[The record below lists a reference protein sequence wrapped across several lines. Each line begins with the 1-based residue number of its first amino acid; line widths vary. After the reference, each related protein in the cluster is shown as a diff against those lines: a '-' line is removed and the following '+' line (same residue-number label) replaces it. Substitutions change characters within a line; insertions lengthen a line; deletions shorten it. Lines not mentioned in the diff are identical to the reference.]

1 MSFLD
6 GLLENQPTNLYLLF
20 GGGEL
25 AVVAM
30 SEDEKATLN
39 DIPLSEIDLP
49 KEVIESE
56 EGSGADKDKALIAFD
71 PLQRY
76 LAEIR
81 RFSLLSREEEH
92 RLAVDYKEYGN
103 VEAAYKLVT
112 ANLRLVVMIARE
124 YQKAFKNLLDL
135 IQEGNMGLMEAVKN
149 FDPYRGVRFPSY
161 AVWWIRAYMIRHI
174 MNDWRMVIGT
184 TQAQRKLFFNLQKEK
199 EKLEAEGLTPGPKL
213 LAQRLNVKED
223 EVVEMEQRLA
233 SRDLSVDM
241 PMGMMRRRPY
251 CIFSGSE
258 GVAGRTDRRDP
269 VPTVVA
275 QEDEEFAGALKD
287 KELVIFRERLLNEEP
302 LTLREIGKN
311 MISAAKECGKLKNG
325 SSGNSR
331 LFLGRSLKTSEA
343 QSPEQVRLAGFVFG
357 PPISFFSHSFF
368 SRDSRPRHNRLYA
381 PGKGKT
387 QFELRVSRT
396 SDSKNHRLGGGKSLQ
411 FEKEVEILAP
421 KEKVWNFIWDVDRF
435 IACVPGCKE
444 AKTIEAGKLYWNYG
458 REGGTVSR

>member
-1 MSFLD
+1 
-6 GLLENQPTNLYLLF
+6 
-20 GGGEL
+20 
-25 AVVAM
+25 M
-30 SEDEKATLN
+30 SEDKKATLS
-39 DIPLSEIDLP
+39 DIPLPEIDFP
-49 KEVIESE
+49 KEVIDSE
-56 EGSGADKDKALIAFD
+56 QAGAADKALVTFD

-161 AVWWIRAYMIRHI
+161 AVWWIRAYMIRYI
-174 MNDWRMVIGT
+174 MNDWRMVKIGT

-241 PMGMMRRRPY
+241 PMGDDEEATLLHFLPDQKESPEEQIAETQYQQLLREKM
-251 CIFSGSE
+251 
-258 GVAGRTDRRDP
+258 
-269 VPTVVA
+269 
-275 QEDEEFAGALKD
+275 EEFAGALKD

-302 LTLREIGKN
+302 LTLREIGEKYD
-311 MISAAKECGKLKNG
+311 ISRERVRQIEERVKRKLKTFLRKELKDLG
-325 SSGNSR
+325 STTAG
-331 LFLGRSLKTSEA
+331 TS
-343 QSPEQVRLAGFVFG
+343 
-357 PPISFFSHSFF
+357 
-368 SRDSRPRHNRLYA
+368 
-381 PGKGKT
+381 
-387 QFELRVSRT
+387 
-396 SDSKNHRLGGGKSLQ
+396 
-411 FEKEVEILAP
+411 
-421 KEKVWNFIWDVDRF
+421 
-435 IACVPGCKE
+435 
-444 AKTIEAGKLYWNYG
+444 
-458 REGGTVSR
+458 

>member
-1 MSFLD
+1 LD
-6 GLLENQPTNLYLLF
+6 GE
-20 GGGEL
+20 EL
-25 AVVAM
+25 AVTM
-30 SEDEKATLN
+30 SEDEKAPLS
-39 DIPLSEIDLP
+39 DIPFPEIDFP
-49 KEVIESE
+49 KEVIDSE
-56 EGSGADKDKALIAFD
+56 EDGGADKALVTFD

-81 RFSLLSREEEH
+81 RFALLSREEEH

-174 MNDWRMVIGT
+174 MNDWRMVKIGT

-241 PMGMMRRRPY
+241 PMG
-251 CIFSGSE
+251 
-258 GVAGRTDRRDP
+258 D
-269 VPTVVA
+269 
-275 QEDEEFAGALKD
+275 DEEATLLHFLPDQKDSPEEQIAETQYQQLLREKMEQFAGALKD

-302 LTLREIGKN
+302 LTLREIGEKYD
-311 MISAAKECGKLKNG
+311 ISRERVRQIEERVKRKLKA
-325 SSGNSR
+325 
-331 LFLGRSLKTSEA
+331 FLSKELKDVRS
-343 QSPEQVRLAGFVFG
+343 
-357 PPISFFSHSFF
+357 
-368 SRDSRPRHNRLYA
+368 PR
-381 PGKGKT
+381 T
-387 QFELRVSRT
+387 
-396 SDSKNHRLGGGKSLQ
+396 
-411 FEKEVEILAP
+411 
-421 KEKVWNFIWDVDRF
+421 
-435 IACVPGCKE
+435 
-444 AKTIEAGKLYWNYG
+444 
-458 REGGTVSR
+458 GTG

>member
-1 MSFLD
+1 
-6 GLLENQPTNLYLLF
+6 
-20 GGGEL
+20 
-25 AVVAM
+25 M
-30 SEDEKATLN
+30 SEDEKAPLS
-39 DIPLSEIDLP
+39 DIPFPEIDLP
-49 KEVIESE
+49 KEVIDSE
-56 EGSGADKDKALIAFD
+56 EDGGADKALVTFD

-81 RFSLLSREEEH
+81 RFALLGREEEH

-174 MNDWRMVIGT
+174 MNDWRMVKIGT

-241 PMGMMRRRPY
+241 PMG
-251 CIFSGSE
+251 
-258 GVAGRTDRRDP
+258 D
-269 VPTVVA
+269 
-275 QEDEEFAGALKD
+275 DEEATLLHFLPDQKDSPEEQIAETQYQQLLREKMEQFAGALKD

-302 LTLREIGKN
+302 LTLREIGEKYD
-311 MISAAKECGKLKNG
+311 ISRERVRQIEERVKRKLKA
-325 SSGNSR
+325 
-331 LFLGRSLKTSEA
+331 FLSKELKDVRS
-343 QSPEQVRLAGFVFG
+343 
-357 PPISFFSHSFF
+357 
-368 SRDSRPRHNRLYA
+368 PR
-381 PGKGKT
+381 T
-387 QFELRVSRT
+387 
-396 SDSKNHRLGGGKSLQ
+396 
-411 FEKEVEILAP
+411 
-421 KEKVWNFIWDVDRF
+421 
-435 IACVPGCKE
+435 
-444 AKTIEAGKLYWNYG
+444 
-458 REGGTVSR
+458 GTG